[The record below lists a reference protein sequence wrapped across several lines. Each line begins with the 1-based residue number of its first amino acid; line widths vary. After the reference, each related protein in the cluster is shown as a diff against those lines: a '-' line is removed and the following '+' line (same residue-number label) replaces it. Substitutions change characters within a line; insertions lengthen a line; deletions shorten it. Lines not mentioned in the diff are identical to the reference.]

1 MSYYIKAT
9 VEVADKL
16 GVTEIRN
23 KTADGNVL
31 LWQADVTAMP
41 GETVFERAAYVGG
54 VCLTLIQAK
63 EETDGTD
70 YPAEVYTPDYFK
82 DEPGTVPAEEV
93 EQQETVP
100 PTEIEQPWETEQPED
115 TVPAEEIVPSEP
127 TVDETLT
134 PDEETEK
141 GGEV

>member
-1 MSYYIKAT
+1 MAYYIKAT

-31 LWQADVTAMP
+31 MWQADVAGMP

-54 VCLTLIQAK
+54 AYLTMQEAK
-63 EETDGTD
+63 EETDGT
-70 YPAEVYTPDYFK
+70 AEEPKPVYTPEYFK
-82 DEPGTVPAEEV
+82 P
-93 EQQETVP
+93 ETVP
-100 PTEIEQPWETEQPED
+100 PTDIEQPDETADAEILPDED
-115 TVPAEEIVPSEP
+115 TVPAEEIVPNEENP
-127 TVDETLT
+127 VDETLNSV
-134 PDEETEK
+134 DNTEK